1 MVRWTWEL
9 RRLKSDLTMMFSI
22 IRGFVDIDF
31 DSVYMR
37 GHNRTVVN
45 LVINAMVTVNA
56 RSRVVINARADMTVR
71 HEHCNVN
78 CRLNAFVCGNINAW
92 NRLPAHVVNSDSV
105 AVFKQLCKRRG
116 VVVSGVRQ

>member
-1 MVRWTWEL
+1 
-9 RRLKSDLTMMFSI
+9 MMFSI

-71 HEHCNVN
+71 HEHRNVN
-78 CRLNAFVCGNINAW
+78 CCLNAFVCRNINVW